1 MYYFFPMFLEN
12 FRNTCLKHF
21 KLDPACYYT
30 SLELAWG
37 ACLKETKQE
46 LPLLRDYDMLMMFE
60 QGIIGG
66 ITHISK
72 RYSEANNKYVKDFDP
87 QKESKFIICLDANSL
102 YGGQ

>member
-12 FRNTCLKHF
+12 FRNTCFKHC

-30 SLELAWG
+30 SLELAWD

-60 QGIIGG
+60 QGG

-72 RYSEANNKYVKDFDP
+72 RYSEANNKYMKDFDP
-87 QKESKFIICLDANSL
+87 KKESKFITYLDENNL